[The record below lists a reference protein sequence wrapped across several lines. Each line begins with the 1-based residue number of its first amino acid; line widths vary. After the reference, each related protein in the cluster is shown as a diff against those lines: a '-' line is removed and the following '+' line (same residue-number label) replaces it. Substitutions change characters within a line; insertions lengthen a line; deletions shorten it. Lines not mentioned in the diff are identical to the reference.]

1 LFQRAHRAVQLTEA
15 GRRFHADVTLGLGHI
30 RKSAEDIRNRG
41 KPASVTLAASTAF
54 ASFWMLPRLH
64 RLRDDLPDID
74 LRIQTADRD
83 LDIRTESIELGVR
96 GGRPEDW
103 PDYHSALIAPEII
116 EAVASAAY
124 IEKHGEP
131 ETVAHLTQHRL
142 IHLEEPFRSACDW
155 PQWFKSAGV
164 NAAVANRGL
173 AINDYVLVIQAVME
187 GQGIALSWRHLTGRL
202 ISSGLLEKV
211 TDYSLETGAAF
222 HVIWPKGRALTPQT
236 GQVLDWLIKEGR
248 EING

>member
-1 LFQRAHRAVQLTEA
+1 MDNLRHLLPSAGNLIVFEAAGRHMSFTRAAQELGMTQAAVSYAIRALETQLGAALFQRAHRAVQLTEA

-96 GGRPEDW
+96 GGG
-103 PDYHSALIAPEII
+103 L
-116 EAVASAAY
+116 
-124 IEKHGEP
+124 KTG
-131 ETVAHLTQHRL
+131 LTITAR
-142 IHLEEPFRSACDW
+142 
-155 PQWFKSAGV
+155 
-164 NAAVANRGL
+164 
-173 AINDYVLVIQAVME
+173 
-187 GQGIALSWRHLTGRL
+187 
-202 ISSGLLEKV
+202 
-211 TDYSLETGAAF
+211 
-222 HVIWPKGRALTPQT
+222 
-236 GQVLDWLIKEGR
+236 
-248 EING
+248 